1 MSTKRWIIVDGL
13 DGSGKSTIAHW
24 IGDHYETR
32 GEKVLVQM
40 HPSERFTGRIARRA
54 LQSKGSAMFVVST
67 AFFILDVLGSLSR
80 LRRWRRSYDT
90 VVFVRYIMAAAYL
103 PKRYAQQGY
112 DVIAKVLP
120 IPSRLLLIDIDPETA
135 MKRISTREDEEEMFE
150 NIPSLTREREKVLM
164 LSHGWKVLDNN
175 QDEAASRL
183 QLTRILEEWD
193 STLGDA
199 TV

>member
-24 IGDHYETR
+24 IGEHYEAR
-32 GEKVLVQM
+32 GERVLVQM
-40 HPSERFTGRIARRA
+40 HPSERLTGRIARRA
-54 LQSKGSAMFVVST
+54 LQSEGSVMFVVST

-80 LRRWRRSYDT
+80 LRRWRRSCDT

-112 DVIAKVLP
+112 DLIAKVLP

-183 QLTRILEEWD
+183 QLIRILEEWD